1 MSITPNWVHKTHQV
15 PTIEEHLCA
24 QLQVTLNYSKKNAFS
39 IQEHI
44 CLNTLLFPVLLSYAF
59 LRRNLLPIG
68 EAEAVLWKEMC
79 MHFFLFLFFSNADRM
94 EKRNAS
100 FLLHSLSHSQLE
112 LKEHGLISG
121 ALYKGLMNCVVDI
134 SLPATEKMPP
144 SYFTQV
150 NRQPWNSSIFQLLLV
165 KFLNSSPLA
174 HSTSNSPKF

>member
-68 EAEAVLWKEMC
+68 EAGAVLWKEMC
-79 MHFFLFLFFSNADRM
+79 MHFFLFLFFLMQIEWRREMQVFFSTPFRTPSLNWKSMGWFPVLCIRVWWIVLWISLCLQL
-94 EKRNAS
+94 KRC
-100 FLLHSLSHSQLE
+100 HH
-112 LKEHGLISG
+112 LISHRWTDSHET
-121 ALYKGLMNCVVDI
+121 AAFSNC
-134 SLPATEKMPP
+134 
-144 SYFTQV
+144 Y
-150 NRQPWNSSIFQLLLV
+150 
-165 KFLNSSPLA
+165 
-174 HSTSNSPKF
+174 